1 MKINLERPLA
11 FFDLETTGTNVATDR
26 IVEISIIKVNPD
38 QSKDKYTKRI
48 NPTIPIPAASSAI
61 HGIYDK
67 DVASAPTFEYLAQEV
82 YDFIGDADLAGYNSN
97 RFDIPLLI
105 EEFFRVSERFD
116 ITKKRFVD
124 VQTIFHKM
132 EQRTLVAAYKFYCD
146 KELVNAHSAEAD
158 VIATIDVLESQLDRY
173 PELENSIDH
182 LAEFSRGTGKN
193 VDFAGRIIMNENDEE
208 IFNFGK
214 HKGKTVESILT
225 NEPSYYGWMMNA
237 DFPRYTKKVLKEIR
251 TRMQEKQ
258 VQ

>member
-1 MKINLERPLA
+1 MKLNLERPLA

-38 QSKDKYTKRI
+38 QTRDVFTKRV
-48 NPTIPIPAASSAI
+48 NPTVPIPSRSSEI

-67 DVASAPTFEYLAQEV
+67 DVASEPSFEYLAQDI

-97 RFDIPLLI
+97 RFDVPLLI

-116 ITKKRFVD
+116 ITQKKFVD

-132 EQRTLVAAYKFYCD
+132 EQRTLVAAYKFFCG

-158 VIATIDVLESQLDRY
+158 VLATLEVLESQLDRY
-173 PELENSIDH
+173 SELENSIDH
-182 LAEFSRGTGKN
+182 LSEFSNALGKN
-193 VDFAGRIIMNENDEE
+193 VDFAGRIIMNDKDEE

-214 HKGKTVESILT
+214 HKGKTVESVLT
-225 NEPSYYGWMMNA
+225 EEPSYFGWMMNA

>member
-1 MKINLERPLA
+1 MKLNLERPLA

-48 NPTIPIPAASSAI
+48 NPTVPIPPSSSAI

-67 DVASAPTFEYLAQEV
+67 DVATAPSFEYLAQEI

-97 RFDIPLLI
+97 RFDIPLII

-116 ITKKRFVD
+116 ITGKKFVD

-132 EQRTLVAAYKFYCD
+132 EQRTLVAAYKYYCD

-158 VIATIDVLESQLDRY
+158 VIATMEVLESQLDKY
-173 PELENSIDH
+173 ENLENSIDF
-182 LAEFSRGTGKN
+182 LSEFSRQQGKN
-193 VDFAGRIIMNENDEE
+193 VDFAGRIIMNENEE
-208 IFNFGK
+208 IVFNFGK
-214 HKGKTVESILT
+214 HKGKTVESVLT
-225 NEPSYYGWMMNA
+225 AEPSYFGWMMNA

-251 TRMQEKQ
+251 TKMQEKQ